1 MIIVGNDINQ
11 QYLEQLIPKVQS
23 LIDRKVS
30 FHLQAAA
37 WIGKGIVLY
46 NKIEKEVND
55 NEKKSSWVLDKE
67 EFAIEDVMEK

>member
-1 MIIVGNDINQ
+1 V
-11 QYLEQLIPKVQS
+11 QY

-46 NKIEKEVND
+46 NKIENEVND
-55 NEKKSSWVLDKE
+55 SVKVSSRVLDKE
-67 EFAIEDVMEK
+67 ELEVEEVMEK